1 MEKFVDKIIE
11 NYCKRC
17 CIRTFFCL
25 FILLFFQYAQ
35 VYASAF
41 PVDKLN
47 EGSSINQD
55 NVLVKGII
63 KDESGEPLTGVSVV
77 VKGTTM
83 GTVTDIDGS
92 YSIRVP
98 NSRSVLSFSFMG
110 FLPQEV
116 SLDGKQEVN
125 IIMQEDVKVLQ
136 DVVVVGYGST
146 VKKDLTTAVTSVK
159 SKDFLQGASN
169 SPMQMIDGKVA
180 GLSMSN
186 SAAADPNRSTNMQ
199 VRGASSMKAG
209 NSPLI
214 VIDGMP
220 GGDLRNLAQ
229 QDIESITVLKDGS
242 AAAIYGSRAA
252 NGVILVQT
260 KQGKAGKVS
269 ISYDSYLEHDAVAK
283 RPDILS
289 PGEFVE
295 KGRAKDWGSRTDW
308 YDALLN
314 KDNIGQNHNIA
325 LSGGSESSIFRISAN
340 YRTKEGI
347 DISTFRKEYGLR
359 ASFKQTTLEGMLEV
373 GGNISYRVADEEYSG
388 VENDTNNSNYGQPTY
403 DIFKQAVKLNPT
415 VNIDEMAY
423 FKGRYDE
430 FNPLK
435 DLQEKEAGATKEYA
449 MIDFN
454 IKLNITK
461 DLNTELK
468 LGRQGRNSKQREYYS
483 KYHRESIDNDRAGRA
498 RLEQQNWVDWTLEW
512 IGNYTFRINKHDF
525 KLMGGYSYQEFNW
538 EKFGAEN
545 MDFPSD
551 FFKYNNLDA
560 GSWNRADGRL
570 GMWSEKNKEKTIAFL
585 GRVNYNFDDQFLV
598 TASLRYEGNS
608 KFGADNKWGYF
619 PAASA
624 AWRFSRLPVFQNIAA
639 VDDLK
644 LRFSYGQTGRS
655 GFDKY
660 IALSKYSPASYS
672 FVDGKWI
679 QVYGPGNNPNLNLK
693 WEKQISYNLGVDYSL
708 FNSRLTGSIDAFI
721 RDGQDVIGDYTS
733 PMPPYIYSNLVT
745 NVGTTRDKGVEVQI
759 NWDAVKTKDISYS
772 TNITASYIKS
782 KIKSFSK
789 GTFTKGYI
797 DGDGLPSPGNPGPA
811 QRLADGKEV
820 GSFFGYR
827 YAGVDDKGN
836 IMIYKGGVKGAETIL
851 ADDAQ
856 DSDRAYLGHGTPHY
870 EVGWG
875 NTITYKDFDLSLF
888 FRGKFDYQI
897 LNTYQMYYG
906 LVAEPEVNLLH
917 SAYEENAHIKGGK
930 KVCDYFLENGNYFK
944 LDNITI
950 GWTPAIKSKYI
961 SRLRVYGTVKNVFT
975 LTSYS
980 GLDPTTVSTSGLWP
994 GVSSLSVY
1002 PVTRNFSFGIQIT
1015 Y

>member
-1 MEKFVDKIIE
+1 MKKKIDSITMSDLKSPIEPQKNLLLKINRKFKMKKTNKIKGFSLIIL
-11 NYCKRC
+11 YMLSCV
-17 CIRTFFCL
+17 CIL
-25 FILLFFQYAQ
+25 AQ
-35 VYASAF
+35 SQ
-41 PVDKLN
+41 KI
-47 EGSSINQD
+47 SISG
-55 NVLVKGII
+55 VI
-63 KDESGEPLTGVSVV
+63 KDPIGETLIGASVTE
-77 VKGTTM
+77 KGTTNGVM
-83 GTVTDIDGS
+83 TD
-92 YSIRVP
+92 
-98 NSRSVLSFSFMG
+98 
-110 FLPQEV
+110 
-116 SLDGKQEVN
+116 LDGNFKLTVSPNATIQVSFLGYITQEIN
-125 IIMQEDVKVLQ
+125 IGNQTVFNITLKDNSNNLEE
-136 DVVVVGYGST
+136 VVVVGYGSA

-159 SKDFLQGASN
+159 NKDFIQGASN

-180 GLSMSN
+180 GLSASN
-186 SAAADPNRSTNMQ
+186 PASADPNRSTDIQ

-289 PGEFVE
+289 PEEFVE

-314 KDNIGQNHNIA
+314 KNNIGQNHNVA
-325 LSGGSESSIFRISAN
+325 LSGGSESTIFRISAN

-347 DISTFRKEYGLR
+347 DIATKRKEYGLR
-359 ASFKQTTLEGMLEV
+359 ASFKQTTLEGLLEV
-373 GGNISYRVADEEYSG
+373 GGNISYRIAEEDYTDYA
-388 VENDTNNSNYGQPTY
+388 V
-403 DIFKQAVKLNPT
+403 FKQAVKLNPT
-415 VNIDEMAY
+415 VNKDEMDY

-430 FNPLK
+430 YNPIKYLT
-435 DLQEKEAGATKEYA
+435 ERENGATKEYS
-449 MIDFN
+449 MVDFN

-468 LGRQGRNSKQREYYS
+468 LGRQGRNSKQREYYT
-483 KYHRESIDNDRAGRA
+483 KYHKESIDNDRAGRA
-498 RLEQQNWVDWTLEW
+498 RLESQNWVDWTLEW
-512 IGNYTFRINKHDF
+512 LGNYQFKIDKHDF
-525 KLMGGYSYQEFNW
+525 KVMGGYSYQEFNW

-551 FFKYNNLDA
+551 AFLYNNLDA
-560 GSWNRADGRL
+560 GAWNRAEGRL

-585 GRVNYNFDDQFLV
+585 GRLNYNFDDQFLL

-608 KFGADNKWGYF
+608 KFGTDNKWGYF

-624 AWRFSRLPVFQNIAA
+624 AWRFSKLPTFEKLEF

-672 FVDGKWI
+672 YVDGKWI
-679 QVYGPGNNPNLNLK
+679 QVYGPGNNPNANLK
-693 WEKQISYNLGVDYSL
+693 WEKQISYNLGLDYTL
-708 FNSRLTGSIDAFI
+708 FNSRLSGSIDAFI

-733 PMPPYIYSNLVT
+733 PMPPYIYSTLVT
-745 NVGTTRDKGVEVQI
+745 NVGTTRDTGLEIQV
-759 NWDAVKTKDISYS
+759 NWDAIRSKDFSYS
-772 TNITASYIKS
+772 TNLTASYVKS

-789 GTFTKGYI
+789 GTFTKGYV

-820 GSFFGYR
+820 GSFFGYK
-827 YAGVDDKGN
+827 YAGVDDNGN
-836 IMIYKGGVKGAETIL
+836 IMIYKGGVEGGDKIL

-856 DSDRAYLGHGTPHY
+856 DSDRTYLGHGSPHY
-870 EVGWG
+870 ELGWG
-875 NTITYKDFDLSLF
+875 NTFTYKNFDLSLF

-917 SAYEENAHIKGGK
+917 SAYGQNAHIKGGK
-930 KVCDYFLENGNYFK
+930 KVCDYFLESGDYFK

-950 GWTPAIKSKYI
+950 GWTAPIKSKFI
-961 SRLRVYGTVKNVFT
+961 SNLRVYGSVKNVFT

-994 GVSSLSVY
+994 GVSSLDVY
-1002 PVTRNFSFGIQIT
+1002 PITRNFTFGVQIS